1 MASYGIPCYGMC
13 PLMAPWATYG
23 YSMGFHGARDPKY
36 PIWGPKM
43 GPKWVI
49 LGGRTPQKMDIF
61 GSVFDL
67 TCKNEH
73 GCFVLLRLFDP
84 RGGPARGPHS
94 DPYFGPSGAHIP
106 GWPRM
111 GHTG

>member
-1 MASYGIPCYGMC
+1 MTSRDPEDQISGSGLPNRPIWGSKMDTPGDPKSGVRRRGQMASNGIPRYGMC

-49 LGGRTPQKMDIF
+49 LGGRTPQKWTF
-61 GSVFDL
+61 LGPFL
-67 TCKNEH
+67 T
-73 GCFVLLRLFDP
+73 
-84 RGGPARGPHS
+84 
-94 DPYFGPSGAHIP
+94 
-106 GWPRM
+106 
-111 GHTG
+111 